1 MTATGRQS
9 PDAGQIPVSPPSC
22 GSMSGGCAALR
33 ITRRWR
39 LQCLRR
45 KFFIG
50 NLTFGENALCL
61 LKVLRCHPNRERPDA
76 RRRVVNVYPR
86 YHPVWHLHKRQ
97 QARHHRGRRLIKF
110 PANIQPIAFRHT
122 RASLPQPSK
131 GRLAAV
137 SSGKRVSSFGRERRY
152 ASALPATT
160 SRCLSS
166 DPKPPLMNVRFGE
179 ARVPKP
185 RQWMTNEPTEP
196 LIASE
201 VANARPLFRGANCH
215 NMLSAPA
222 TLSLMYRL
230 PAASN

>member
-1 MTATGRQS
+1 VQHTKQNLRPQ
-9 PDAGQIPVSPPSC
+9 PPLSK
-22 GSMSGGCAALR
+22 STKLP
-33 ITRRWR
+33 
-39 LQCLRR
+39 L
-45 KFFIG
+45 
-50 NLTFGENALCL
+50 
-61 LKVLRCHPNRERPDA
+61 PRERFSP
-76 RRRVVNVYPR
+76 
-86 YHPVWHLHKRQ
+86 
-97 QARHHRGRRLIKF
+97 
-110 PANIQPIAFRHT
+110 T
-122 RASLPQPSK
+122 
-131 GRLAAV
+131 
-137 SSGKRVSSFGRERRY
+137 
-152 ASALPATT
+152 
-160 SRCLSS
+160 